1 MTGAPERKTSGARR
15 PASRRREAAA
25 PAHGVHP
32 DVLLS
37 LLDQGVRFDAEY
49 REGLSNHLPMA
60 LVALRR
66 LGASDERL
74 RSFAASYVT
83 RLQPAPP
90 SQAWSAG
97 DPWADRLGQREAW
110 PAYRALF
117 AEWLSQEGAASV
129 LEQVLPLL
137 MTGCGAAAFHAMIRT
152 SYAMQVG
159 HAGELADGLAY
170 WACRFLPLGAA
181 AAASPPVKAV
191 RDAQVVLKALRRA
204 SLGPHPSEALIFQR
218 MNEVARHPEFARQVA
233 RLAIDGGTLE
243 ALARHGAELYAASGD
258 FTVLHLVT
266 SAHAARVL
274 EPFCEDPE
282 ALRLHYWRAY
292 AAAHRASAAEPG
304 DMPQPPWS
312 WEQLIAFAVASDD
325 AHAIKLVDSCRE
337 LEKAW
342 GEGPWRAAATRA
354 LRPAA

>member
-1 MTGAPERKTSGARR
+1 MSGAPERKSSGTRR

-25 PAHGVHP
+25 PAHGVQP
-32 DVLLS
+32 DALLAM
-37 LLDQGVRFDAEY
+37 LGQGVRFDAEY

-66 LGASDERL
+66 LGADDARL
-74 RSFAASYVT
+74 RAFADSYAT
-83 RLQPAPP
+83 RLQPAPS
-90 SQAWSAG
+90 SQPWPAG
-97 DPWADRLGQREAW
+97 DPWANRLGQREAW

-117 AEWLSQEGAASV
+117 AEWLAQEGAASV

-170 WACRFLPLGAA
+170 WACRFLPLGSA
-181 AAASPPVKAV
+181 AAASAPVRAV
-191 RDAQVVLKALRRA
+191 RDAQAVLKALRRA
-204 SLGPHPSEALIFQR
+204 ELGQQPTETLIFQR

-233 RLAIDGGTLE
+233 RLAIADDTLE
-243 ALARHGAELYAASGD
+243 TLARHAAEFYAACGD
-258 FTVLHLVT
+258 FVVLHLVT

-274 EPFCEDPE
+274 EPFCEDRE

-292 AAAHRASAAEPG
+292 AAAHRASAAASSGTAPEPW
-304 DMPQPPWS
+304 PW
-312 WEQLIAFAVASDD
+312 ERIVAQAVASDD
-325 AHAIKLVDSCRE
+325 DHVIKLVDSCRE
-337 LEKAW
+337 HEKAW

-354 LRPAA
+354 LVV